1 MGVLKFGKISIFV
14 FCFSKKTIPF
24 YTHFPRIFAA
34 VFGAIVKLMKPG
46 KVYSKLIAQLKE
58 EAGQLFLVVDPP
70 NQAPEQAGKIA
81 KIAEK
86 AGANAIAVG
95 GSLGAQ
101 GKLLDDT
108 ILEMKRSS
116 SLPVILFPGNVA
128 TLSEFADAVYFMT
141 MMNSNDPYYISGAQ
155 TVASFP
161 IKRMGIE
168 VIPTSY
174 IIVKPGRAVGFMG
187 RAQLIPRNL
196 PYLAAANALAGE
208 YMGSKLVIL
217 ESGGGAPQPVPK
229 EMISYT
235 KKSIEIPL
243 LIAGGVRTPR
253 FAYDCIFSGA
263 DVVQVG
269 SAIESAKSGKEIESR
284 LKKMVSAVRRGAKA
298 KQ

>member
-1 MGVLKFGKISIFV
+1 MDS
-14 FCFSKKTIPF
+14 
-24 YTHFPRIFAA
+24 
-34 VFGAIVKLMKPG
+34 G
-46 KVYSKLIAQLKE
+46 KVYSKLLAQLKE
-58 EAGQLFLVVDPP
+58 EAGMLFLVIDPP
-70 NQAPEQAGKIA
+70 NQHPEKAGKIA

-86 AGANAIAVG
+86 AGVHAIAVG

-108 ILEMKRSS
+108 VLEMKRSS
-116 SLPVILFPGNVA
+116 ALPIILFPGNVA

-155 TVASFP
+155 TVAAFP
-161 IKRMGIE
+161 IKRMDLE

-196 PYLAAANALAGE
+196 PYLAAANALAGQ

-217 ESGGGAPQPVPK
+217 ESGGGASKPVPR

-235 KKSIEIPL
+235 KKSIDIPL
-243 LIAGGVRTPR
+243 LIAGGVRTPK
-253 FAYDCIFSGA
+253 FAYDCISSGA
-263 DVVQVG
+263 DIVHVG
-269 SAIESAKSGKEIESR
+269 SAIETASSDREIESR
-284 LKKMVSAVRRGAKA
+284 LKKMVQSVRRGAKV
-298 KQ
+298 KE